1 MTQYKYTLDSSSKK
15 YNCPSCNKK
24 RFVRY
29 IETETGNYAEDHF
42 GRCDRE
48 VSCGLR
54 AYPKSGTFPHLNF
67 TPKVIIPPAPSFI
80 DNALVQRTLSNFEI
94 NPLVTYLINRFGQ
107 ETTIQ
112 VILEYK
118 VGTAKKFNGSTVFY
132 QIDTDGRVR
141 TGKIMG
147 YDAVTGKR
155 CKGEQGP
162 QITWVH
168 SALRLP
174 HFHLSQCLF
183 GLHLLNQDTQKVAIV
198 ESEKTALFMRLEFPD
213 YTWMATGSLSG
224 FKHEYLA
231 PLKEF
236 NVIAFPDNG
245 AYDQWHQTAT
255 SMNELGFSIE
265 VSTAIEDASYETG
278 WDLVDVFLF
287 EESKPETPGD
297 EG

>member
-1 MTQYKYTLDSSSKK
+1 MRTLLLLLAFSSSL
-15 YNCPSCNKK
+15 SA
-24 RFVRY
+24 FGQALDFD
-29 IETETGNYAEDHF
+29 GNDD
-42 GRCDRE
+42 GC
-48 VSCGLR
+48 V
-54 AYPKSGTFPHLNF
+54 
-67 TPKVIIPPAPSFI
+67 
-80 DNALVQRTLSNFEI
+80 NFEDI
-94 NPLVTYLINRFGQ
+94 LGILAEYGQ
-107 ETTIQ
+107 CDSNQNNEFITCGDLLHYNAVDYETTLIGDQ
-112 VILEYK
+112 CWFSENLRSAYFV
-118 VGTAKKFNGSTVFY
+118 NGELIPNEQS
-132 QIDTDGRVR
+132 DT
-141 TGKIMG
+141 
-147 YDAVTGKR
+147 
-155 CKGEQGP
+155 
-162 QITWVH
+162 W
-168 SALRLP
+168 
-174 HFHLSQCLF
+174 
-183 GLHLLNQDTQKVAIV
+183 NQDTQKVAIV